1 MSTDNGDLPQLTY
14 AYQSTFLIGSE
25 VSIMSIKTRKYLMI
39 FTLCAAA
46 TALYGTAA
54 YRVEQT
60 RMQPGFASSC
70 NHGQCVGHMAAFSSL
85 R

>member
-1 MSTDNGDLPQLTY
+1 MTLK
-14 AYQSTFLIGSE
+14 I
-25 VSIMSIKTRKYLMI
+25 RKYLMI
-39 FTLCAAA
+39 FTLCALA

-60 RMQPGFASSC
+60 RLQP
-70 NHGQCVGHMAAFSSL
+70 AAFAIGCHQGLCVPRTGSFSAL

>member
-1 MSTDNGDLPQLTY
+1 
-14 AYQSTFLIGSE
+14 
-25 VSIMSIKTRKYLMI
+25 MSIKTRKYLMI

-60 RMQPGFASSC
+60 RLQPNYASSC
-70 NHGQCVGHMAAFSSL
+70 NKDHCVGHMASFSSL

>member
-1 MSTDNGDLPQLTY
+1 MAPDNGDMPTLTY
-14 AYQSTFLIGSE
+14 AYTSTFLIRSE

-54 YRVEQT
+54 YRVEQA
-60 RMQPGFASSC
+60 RMQPSYAASC

>member
-1 MSTDNGDLPQLTY
+1 
-14 AYQSTFLIGSE
+14 
-25 VSIMSIKTRKYLMI
+25 MSIKTRKYLMI
-39 FTLCAAA
+39 FTLSAFA

-60 RMQPGFASSC
+60 RMQPAAFAIGC
-70 NHGQCVGHMAAFSSL
+70 HQDQCVPRTGSFSAL

>member
-1 MSTDNGDLPQLTY
+1 
-14 AYQSTFLIGSE
+14 
-25 VSIMSIKTRKYLMI
+25 MSIKTRKYLMI
-39 FTLCAAA
+39 FSLCALA

-60 RMQPGFASSC
+60 RMQSTFAISC
-70 NHGQCVGHMAAFSSL
+70 HQDMCVPRSGSFSAL